1 MVGYWIVKAGPVKD
15 QDALKAYNDIWA
27 KVAPRYG
34 AEVLAGRGQIKTVE
48 GEHRPRQ
55 FIVRFASFELA
66 KACYADPEY
75 QASLPIA
82 LRAFDRELS
91 ILEGAA

>member
-1 MVGYWIVKAGPVKD
+1 MTI
-15 QDALKAYNDIWA
+15 
-27 KVAPRYG
+27 
-34 AEVLAGRGQIKTVE
+34 E

-55 FIVRFASFELA
+55 FIVWFASFEQA

-82 LRAFDRELS
+82 ARAFDRELS
-91 ILEGAA
+91 ILEGSA

>member
-1 MVGYWIVKAGPVKD
+1 M
-15 QDALKAYNDIWA
+15 
-27 KVAPRYG
+27 
-34 AEVLAGRGQIKTVE
+34 AGRGQIVTIE

-55 FIVRFASFELA
+55 FIVWFASFEQA

-82 LRAFDRELS
+82 ARAFDRELS
-91 ILEGAA
+91 ILEGSA